1 MKRKET
7 KIIEQVLYG
16 NLFGTNPKLAKEYGT
31 EEVPIGFARGGR
43 INNKIEIVDFLSY
56 DMKKDWFRCYEIK
69 VSMSD
74 FKSKA
79 AKSWQGNYNYLVLS
93 EELYHQRP
101 LDWWKNNVPKYVGI
115 MVVNT
120 ASRFHF
126 VAKRPVF
133 QQITEERKDVL
144 KKSLLRTL
152 FYQKEKICETKEE
165 LGFDSTEMEV

>member
-43 INNKIEIVDFLSY
+43 INNKIEVVDFLSY

-74 FKSKA
+74 FKCVEQILYNGIFLLFFAISSK
-79 AKSWQGNYNYLVLS
+79 
-93 EELYHQRP
+93 
-101 LDWWKNNVPKYVGI
+101 
-115 MVVNT
+115 
-120 ASRFHF
+120 
-126 VAKRPVF
+126 
-133 QQITEERKDVL
+133 
-144 KKSLLRTL
+144 
-152 FYQKEKICETKEE
+152 
-165 LGFDSTEMEV
+165 

>member
-1 MKRKET
+1 MKREET

-31 EEVPIGFARGGR
+31 EEVTIGFARGGR

-56 DMKKDWFRCYEIK
+56 DMKKDLFRCFEIK

-101 LDWWKNNVPKYVGI
+101 LDWWKN
-115 MVVNT
+115 
-120 ASRFHF
+120 
-126 VAKRPVF
+126 
-133 QQITEERKDVL
+133 
-144 KKSLLRTL
+144 KKSKPLAMHPNDKAFIDKYINLLC
-152 FYQKEKICETKEE
+152 INKEE
-165 LGFDSTEMEV
+165 DVFNMIRNER